1 MITLN
6 LALQILGISLYTIG
20 TILAIVELWKSF
32 SFKIIKK
39 LALELDEFRKI
50 SESFYNFIQNAVGNK
65 DIDIKIQ
72 NKGLKYVVENK
83 SRVNDA
89 IYKLEKRISRH
100 AHFIKDINKFVK
112 LGVFLI
118 IIGALIQI
126 IGMLL

>member
-50 SESFYNFIQNAVGNK
+50 SESFYNFIYN
-65 DIDIKIQ
+65 
-72 NKGLKYVVENK
+72 
-83 SRVNDA
+83 
-89 IYKLEKRISRH
+89 
-100 AHFIKDINKFVK
+100 
-112 LGVFLI
+112 LG
-118 IIGALIQI
+118 
-126 IGMLL
+126 